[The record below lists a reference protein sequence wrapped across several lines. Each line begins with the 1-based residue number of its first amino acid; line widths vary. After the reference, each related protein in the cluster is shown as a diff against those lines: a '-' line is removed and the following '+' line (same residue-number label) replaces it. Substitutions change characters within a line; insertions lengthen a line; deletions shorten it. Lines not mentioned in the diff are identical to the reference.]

1 MASNTSRTTGE
12 RIWRIVHYVSCT
24 LIFLFLLAP
33 IFAILPLSF
42 NDSAFLS
49 YPLRGFTWNWYV
61 DLFTSDRW
69 SLSVKNSFFIASL
82 ASALATTLGVAAA
95 IGLNIAEFR
104 GKAVLMAVLLSPMI
118 IPIVIYAVG
127 LYLFYGPLGLNQT
140 YTGLILAHAAL
151 GAPFVV
157 VTVSAVLANFD
168 WSLVRAAQSLG
179 AAPLTVFRRVML
191 PLLAPGV
198 FSGALFAFAA
208 SFDEVVTVLFV
219 GGPQHRTIPRE
230 MFSGLRENISPTIAS
245 AATLMLVTAV
255 LLLLTVEWLKE
266 RTARMSRA
274 PAS

>member
-1 MASNTSRTTGE
+1 MGE
-12 RIWRIVHYVSCT
+12 RIWRIILYVSCT

-33 IFAILPLSF
+33 IFAVLPLSV
-42 NDSAFLS
+42 NDSTFLS

-69 SLSVKNSFFIASL
+69 SLSVRNSFFIATLS
-82 ASALATTLGVAAA
+82 SILATVLGVAAA

-104 GKAVLMAVLLSPMI
+104 GKSMLTAVLLAPMI
-118 IPIVIYAVG
+118 IPVVIYAVG

-140 YTGLILAHAAL
+140 YVGLILAHAAL

-168 WSLVRAAQSLG
+168 WRLVRAAQSLG
-179 AAPLTVFRRVML
+179 AAPLTVFRRIML

-230 MFSGLRENISPTIAS
+230 MFSGLRENISTTIAS
-245 AATLMLVTAV
+245 AATLMLVTAI
-255 LLLLTVEWLKE
+255 LLLLTVEWLKG
-266 RTARMSRA
+266 RADRMNKVVA
-274 PAS
+274 E